1 MASIAFMSVIDQSLL
16 VADACHRHA
25 RKFINVHL
33 FDIFM
38 LGKWAKVGYSWHSF
52 VMVILLKSFG
62 SEIY

>member
-16 VADACHRHA
+16 VADACHKHA
-25 RKFINVHL
+25 RKFIDGHL

-52 VMVILLKSFG
+52 VIDILLKG
-62 SEIY
+62 GK